1 MDNFPQ
7 TEDGTRNLESMTL
20 EKDRQKL
27 KFKDHLTSS

>member
-7 TEDGTRNLESMTL
+7 TEDEIRDLKSMTL

-27 KFKDHLTSS
+27 KFKHIT